1 MKIFEMLIG
10 FFSLCC
16 FIVIGYTVYR
26 TFHVEG
32 NCNFGK
38 DSLVLTHIYVKDTIV
53 IRMEK
58 VKLIKTDRQFRT
70 KSLHCS
76 CMANDSCDRS
86 TDSLLVE

>member
-1 MKIFEMLIG
+1 MKIFEMLVC

-38 DSLVLTHIYVKDTIV
+38 DSLVFTHIYVQDTMV

-58 VKLIKTDRQFRT
+58 VKLIKTDRQFRI

-76 CMANDSCDRS
+76 CMASDSCDKS